1 MKRAISIVLAALV
14 LSAFAAYAFSEKDR
28 CRYGKKHWWDKSKV
42 VEQLELTDQQKTKIG
57 EIAKSNKE
65 TMDNLHKQLGTSY
78 KEFRKSMLN
87 PNSTS
92 DEILSMYDQVEKNR
106 RELTK
111 AKIGMTL
118 EMREVLSPEQRT
130 KLFDI
135 KEQHWKDRKNSAE

>member
-1 MKRAISIVLAALV
+1 MKRVISIILAVLV
-14 LSAFAAYAFSEKDR
+14 LSVFTAYAFPGKDH
-28 CRYGKKHWWDKSKV
+28 CRYGKRHWWDKSKV
-42 VEQLELTDQQKTKIG
+42 VEQLGLTDQQKTKIG

-65 TMDNLHKQLGTSY
+65 TVDNLHKQLRTSY

-87 PNSTS
+87 PDSTS
-92 DEILSMYDQVEKNR
+92 NEILSMYDQVEKNR

-135 KEQHWKDRKNSAE
+135 KEQHWKDRKKMDE